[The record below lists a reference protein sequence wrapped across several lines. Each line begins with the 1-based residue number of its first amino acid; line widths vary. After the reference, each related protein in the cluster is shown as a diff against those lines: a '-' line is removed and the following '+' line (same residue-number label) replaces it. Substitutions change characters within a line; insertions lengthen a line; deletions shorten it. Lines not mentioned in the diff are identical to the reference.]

1 MTLILGDFAY
11 PRSATVKLTPH
22 YYADGNDP
30 RVPDDSCVLKNDSA
44 HFFWLGRCDFGTCR
58 GENSLR
64 VSCFGCENTYL
75 ERQTRFGVPKPS
87 VLSQESEQEGCFEG
101 RGSKTCVRSQRGA
114 GLAQPEGSKSSAA
127 RGQARSHPKGRKSS
141 AARGGQNR
149 SPEARRGQARSRFAV
164 PTGKKL
170 LDRVS
175 RGNGMGSGKVAKFS
189 ERQA

>member
-30 RVPDDSCVLKNDSA
+30 RVPGESRVLKNDPA
-44 HFFWLGRCDFGTCR
+44 RFFWLGRSDFGTCR

-64 VSCFGCENTYL
+64 VSCFGCKNTYL

-101 RGSKTCVRSQRGA
+101 RGSKTVR
-114 GLAQPEGSKSSAA
+114 LQPEGSRSSAA
-127 RGQARSHPKGRKSS
+127 RGQ
-141 AARGGQNR
+141 NR
-149 SPEARRGQARSRFAV
+149 SREARRVRARSRFAV

-175 RGNGMGSGKVAKFS
+175 RGNGMGSGKVARFS
-189 ERQA
+189 ERQE